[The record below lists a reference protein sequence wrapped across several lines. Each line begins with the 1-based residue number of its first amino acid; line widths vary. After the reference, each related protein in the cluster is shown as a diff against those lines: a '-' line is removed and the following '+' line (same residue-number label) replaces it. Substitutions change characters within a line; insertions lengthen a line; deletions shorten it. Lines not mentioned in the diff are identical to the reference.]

1 MTQECVEML
10 IRKDMLD
17 PVTGDKL
24 AERDIIRL
32 QRVSSSVLTSSKSQ
46 FAACD
51 TFITTNLYVTDY
63 LVRKTYFIECKYD
76 KKMLPC
82 V

>member
-24 AERDIIRL
+24 QERDIIRL
-32 QRVSSSVLTSSKSQ
+32 QRVGSTALTRFK
-46 FAACD
+46 FHKW
-51 TFITTNLYVTDY
+51 I
-63 LVRKTYFIECKYD
+63 
-76 KKMLPC
+76 
-82 V
+82 